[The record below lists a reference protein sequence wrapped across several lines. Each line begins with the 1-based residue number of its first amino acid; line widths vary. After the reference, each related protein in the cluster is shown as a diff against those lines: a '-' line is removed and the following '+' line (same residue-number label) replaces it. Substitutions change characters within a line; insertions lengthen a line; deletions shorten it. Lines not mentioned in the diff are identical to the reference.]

1 MNEENTNNLPTP
13 PRLDEEQQKKM
24 LEQAI
29 KTAPTEEI
37 RKQMQNNLDQLNKKN
52 N

>member
-1 MNEENTNNLPTP
+1 
-13 PRLDEEQQKKM
+13 M